1 MYMVTIGQ
9 MVTCTP
15 FDLGGLGGLDW
26 PLDHC
31 WGQLDSILGH
41 QVAPQNYGGSTIAL
55 DHVSGGQY
63 LYYHVWG

>member
-1 MYMVTIGQ
+1 MYMATIGQ

-15 FDLGGLGGLDW
+15 LCLRGLGELDQ
-26 PLDHC
+26 PLDHW

-41 QVAPQNYGGSTIAL
+41 QVAPHNYGGSAIEL

-63 LYYHVWG
+63 SYYHVQG